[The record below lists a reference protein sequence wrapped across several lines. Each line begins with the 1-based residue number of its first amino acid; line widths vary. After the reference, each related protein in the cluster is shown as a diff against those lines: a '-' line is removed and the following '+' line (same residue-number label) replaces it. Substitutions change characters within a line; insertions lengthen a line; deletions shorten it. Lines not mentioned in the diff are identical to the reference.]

1 MAILLRRIAPVSL
14 AVVAALVLLSGCSTA
29 EESSGEVT
37 GVVTEVTGDLTRVE
51 SFVVI
56 DVSGDSFKFVPG
68 EGMTVAG
75 GPASHLRDH
84 VVSGEPVKV
93 LFHSGSKGE
102 LIADDIQD
110 AD

>member
-1 MAILLRRIAPVSL
+1 MAILLGRIAPVLL
-14 AVVAALVLLSGCSTA
+14 AAATALIFLSGCAAA

-37 GVVTEVTGDLTRVE
+37 GVVTEVTGDLTSAE

-75 GPASHLRDH
+75 GPVSHLRDH

-93 LFHSGSKGE
+93 LFHAGSKGE

-110 AD
+110 AG